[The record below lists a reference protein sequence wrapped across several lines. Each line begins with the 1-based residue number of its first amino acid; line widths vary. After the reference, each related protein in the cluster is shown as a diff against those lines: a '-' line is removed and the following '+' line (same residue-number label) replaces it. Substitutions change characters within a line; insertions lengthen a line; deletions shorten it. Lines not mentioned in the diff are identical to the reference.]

1 MHEETKQVPRDS
13 TLLPSF
19 AFLIKPNETYFH
31 PPEFNSLDRDPNNY
45 WLFSLIPDGFD
56 LRLKQVTMRKNNVIS
71 EKMISYD
78 EIFNSLRK
86 NKITGAPSKDVVAY
100 RLLGDAIFFHRESF
114 IQKILLKNNIQHI
127 KSTER
132 DFAFYSNLR
141 SHSKRYPMLV
151 FFEECH
157 WGLMWRAIT
166 SEYKGQL
173 NRIHIDTKLM
183 RVSWND
189 EEGIRRAIGRLLDTT
204 RHKELEIQVILGR

>member
-1 MHEETKQVPRDS
+1 MHEETEQLIGDLSP
-13 TLLPSF
+13 LPSF
-19 AFLIKPNETYFH
+19 AFLIKHDETYFH
-31 PPEFNSLDRDPNNY
+31 LPEFDSLNRDPNNY

-114 IQKILLKNNIQHI
+114 IQKILLENNIQHI

-132 DFAFYSNLR
+132 DFAFYLNPM
-141 SHSKRYPMLV
+141 SHSEHYPI
-151 FFEECH
+151 FTFHKDCH
-157 WGLMWRAIT
+157 WKLSWREIIG
-166 SEYKGQL
+166 EYKGRRSP
-173 NRIHIDTKLM
+173 RIQTTLM
-183 RVSWND
+183 RVSWDD
-189 EEGIRRAIGRLLDTT
+189 EEGIRRAIGRLLDIT
-204 RHKELEIQVILGR
+204 RHKELEIQAILKR